1 MIEIPYWEKY
11 MLTLREA
18 AEYFHIGEKKMRQ
31 IVEENTDAQF
41 LLENGN
47 RVMIKRKLFEE
58 YLNNASVI

>member
-31 IVEENTDAQF
+31 IGSVEIPSEAFIEILKTDHD
-41 LLENGN
+41 
-47 RVMIKRKLFEE
+47 K
-58 YLNNASVI
+58 